1 MEVTSPLPT
10 PLVAVDI
17 TRWRLTLL
25 GMPIVL
31 AFAVCPHNLVSRE
44 RKIGM
49 QSVYYTRLDYCIRC
63 RRICPYGFAIA
74 HDFHNITS
82 GCCGRV
88 RRSVLLWC
96 SLKNFQPRSAALFSS
111 TPLPAR
117 LALLVDF
124 FCPVL
129 FAPFP

>member
-10 PLVAVDI
+10 PLVAVDVASLI
-17 TRWRLTLL
+17 TRYAYCPSIRSL
-25 GMPIVL
+25 
-31 AFAVCPHNLVSRE
+31 PHNLVSRDS
-44 RKIGM
+44 KIGM
-49 QSVYYTRLDYCIRC
+49 QCVYYTRLDYCIRC
-63 RRICPYGFAIA
+63 RRIYPYGFAIA
-74 HDFHNITS
+74 HDFHKITS

-96 SLKNFQPRSAALFSS
+96 SLKNFQPRSTALFSS
-111 TPLPAR
+111 TLLPAR

-129 FAPFP
+129 FAPSP